1 MNKIHSALENV
12 GILPVINI
20 KNKDYE
26 NTLIKALSKTDIRCI
41 EVTLR
46 SEYSLEAIK
55 SIKKDHPGFIV
66 GAGTV
71 MNMSDLEKALGAGAD
86 YIVSPGLDEEIV
98 SYCVKN
104 GITVTPGV
112 STPGEVMLA
121 LKLGCNVVK
130 LFPAE
135 LSGGTKLLK
144 LYEGAFAGVK
154 FLPTGGITTENA
166 KDYFACKNVIALG
179 GSFMAS
185 EKMLKE
191 GSTDEISDISNTLI
205 SQYRETRG
213 IQK

>member
-1 MNKIHSALENV
+1 MNSINKDLENV

-20 KNKDYE
+20 KTPEYK
-26 NTLIKALSKTDIRCI
+26 NTLLTALSQTDINCI

-46 SEYSLEAIK
+46 SDYSLEAIK
-55 SIKKDHPGFIV
+55 SIKEENPDMIV

-71 MNMSDLEKALGAGAD
+71 MNMQDLEKALNSGAD

-98 SYCVKN
+98 SYCIKN
-104 GITVTPGV
+104 NIHVVPGV
-112 STPGEVMLA
+112 STPSEVMLA
-121 LKLGCNVVK
+121 LKLGCKTVK

-144 LYEGAFAGVK
+144 LYEGAFAGTK

-185 EKMLKE
+185 EAMLKE
-191 GSTDEISDISNTLI
+191 NDTDSITSASNKLI
-205 SQYRETRG
+205 SQYREIRG
-213 IQK
+213 I

>member
-1 MNKIHSALENV
+1 MNRINKALENV

-20 KNKDYE
+20 KTPEYK
-26 NTLIKALSKTDIRCI
+26 NTLLAALSKTDICCI

-46 SEYSLEAIK
+46 SDYSLEAIK
-55 SIKKDHPGFIV
+55 SIKEENPDMIV

-71 MNMSDLEKALGAGAD
+71 MNMQDLEKALSVGAD

-98 SYCVKN
+98 SYCIKN
-104 GITVTPGV
+104 NIHVVPGV
-112 STPGEVMLA
+112 STPSEVMLA
-121 LKLGCNVVK
+121 LKLGCKTVK

-144 LYEGAFAGVK
+144 LYEGAFAGTK

-185 EKMLKE
+185 EAMLKE
-191 GSTDEISDISNTLI
+191 NDTDSITSASNKLI
-205 SQYRETRG
+205 SQYREIRG
-213 IQK
+213 I